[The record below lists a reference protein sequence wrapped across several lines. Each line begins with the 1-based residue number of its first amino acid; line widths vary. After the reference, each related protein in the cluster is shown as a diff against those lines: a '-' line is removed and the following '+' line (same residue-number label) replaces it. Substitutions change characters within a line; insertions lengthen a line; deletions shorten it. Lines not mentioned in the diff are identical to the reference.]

1 MTQITLTLPDD
12 LAEQARHLGLLENDQ
27 LTALIEAEIVRK
39 RQHAAQKLL
48 EIIDRIQSVEPR
60 ITQEEI
66 DAELEAYYAEKSG
79 EKDEY
84 CGLL

>member
-1 MTQITLTLPDD
+1 MMTQITLTIPDD
-12 LAEQARHLGLLENDQ
+12 IAQQARDLGLLDNDQ

-39 RQHAAQKLL
+39 RQNAAQKLL
-48 EIIDRIQSVEPR
+48 EIIDRIQTIEPR

-79 EKDEY
+79 SK
-84 CGLL
+84 

>member
-12 LAEQARHLGLLENDQ
+12 LAQQARNLGLLENDQ

-48 EIIDRIQSVEPR
+48 EIVDRIQSVEPR
-60 ITQEEI
+60 MTQEEI
-66 DAELEAYYAEKSG
+66 DAEIEAYYAEKSG
-79 EKDEY
+79 EKDK
-84 CGLL
+84 

>member
-1 MTQITLTLPDD
+1 MTQITLTIPDD
-12 LAEQARHLGLLENDQ
+12 IAQQARDLGLLDNDQ

-39 RQHAAQKLL
+39 RQNAAQKLL
-48 EIIDRIQSVEPR
+48 EIIDRIQTIEPR

-79 EKDEY
+79 SK
-84 CGLL
+84 

>member
-1 MTQITLTLPDD
+1 MTQITLTIPDE
-12 LAEQARHLGLLENDQ
+12 LAQQARHLGLLENDQ
-27 LTALIEAEIVRK
+27 IMALIQAEIIRK
-39 RQHAAQKLL
+39 RQNAAQKLL

-79 EKDEY
+79 KKDE
-84 CGLL
+84 

>member
-1 MTQITLTLPDD
+1 MTQITLILPDD
-12 LAEQARHLGLLENDQ
+12 LAQQARNLGLLENDQ

-39 RQHAAQKLL
+39 RQNAAQKLL

-66 DAELEAYYAEKSG
+66 DAEIEAYYAEKSG
-79 EKDEY
+79 EKDK
-84 CGLL
+84 